1 MHSIQLLTMLLP
13 VIPRQP
19 SLTAP
24 SFQLRHIRSPTPQLC
39 HLTCGSPSR
48 LQGETGAMK
57 PLCLGPVLWQRC
69 QWCFMVWLLMVGFVG
84 DDRGKSIS
92 DRFTNTDALK
102 MMKIVVRAIR
112 INMILILIVIIT
124 MILLIIKEKRRQWV
138 C

>member
-1 MHSIQLLTMLLP
+1 
-13 VIPRQP
+13 
-19 SLTAP
+19 
-24 SFQLRHIRSPTPQLC
+24 
-39 HLTCGSPSR
+39 
-48 LQGETGAMK
+48 
-57 PLCLGPVLWQRC
+57 
-69 QWCFMVWLLMVGFVG
+69 MVWLLMVGFVG